1 MSKLD
6 EVDQQN
12 GLTEQEILEGLEYLV
27 LGHFKRNERDVKGID
42 KMVWLS
48 IDDLEHASLE
58 DGVLDAALEKWEQES
73 AQMREKA
80 RGGAT

>member
-27 LGHFKRNERDVKGID
+27 LGHFKRNERDRKGID
-42 KMVWLS
+42 KMAWLS
-48 IDDLEHASLE
+48 IDDLERSSLQ
-58 DGVLDAALEKWEQES
+58 DGAPLLQ
-73 AQMREKA
+73 
-80 RGGAT
+80 GGDLYG